1 MGQKGR
7 KKDVSPHSGRNL
19 RIKFIHEF
27 VCGEMGNQGAM
38 LEFVNNKLKSHGLEG
53 IEKATLQADISYLNS
68 GDFLSD
74 DEKSELRPFSEKKYF
89 NAVLNKKTGSYYYEN
104 DIQPSLNF
112 LNEQEQMTL
121 PFLTSVLDPYGD
133 VPAFQKFLK
142 QAASLFDKDLDSVES
157 KSAFAVSGPT
167 FSFKGYKSR
176 MIDKVLQL
184 LGHIQ
189 REEVISFEYLK
200 SSSMELR
207 KDLPETIVKATFKP
221 LCIRLYQNLYYL
233 TGIWDGN
240 KLHSL
245 INYRIDFIV
254 DGSIKTIPL
263 GPDTMKVRTF
273 SKEEEKRQSD
283 MENVL
288 KRSLGVWIHG
298 NDHIVERII
307 LRFHGW
313 AGKHLLTFDIHPS
326 QKKVS
331 KNEGGHYVDF
341 EFELYTYNSH
351 LLEVEKEEQERER
364 AILAGEIHPENRPY
378 LPWLNR
384 YPEAGYIFGRYIN
397 YIELINIH
405 QI

>member
-38 LEFVNNKLKSHGLEG
+38 LDFVIKKLKTHGLEG

-68 GDFLSD
+68 GDFLTD
-74 DEKSELRPFSEKKYF
+74 DEKLELRPFSDKKYF
-89 NAVLNKKTGSYYYEN
+89 HAVLNKKTGAYHYEYG
-104 DIQPSLNF
+104 IMPSLNF
-112 LNEQEQMTL
+112 LSEKEQMTL

-142 QAASLFDKDLDSVES
+142 QAATLFDKDLDTVES
-157 KSAFAVSGPT
+157 NSAFAVTGPT
-167 FSFKGYKSR
+167 FYFKGSKSR

-189 REEVISFEYLK
+189 RKEVISFQYLK
-200 SSSMELR
+200 SSSMVIR
-207 KDLPETIVKATFKP
+207 KDLPETISSVTFMP

-233 TGIWDGN
+233 TGIWDGS
-240 KLHSL
+240 KSHSL
-245 INYRIDFIV
+245 SNYRIDLIL

-263 GPDTMKVRTF
+263 GADTMKVKTF
-273 SKEEEKRQSD
+273 PAEEEKRKSD

-298 NDHIVERII
+298 NDHIVEKVT

-313 AGKHLLTFDIHPS
+313 AGKHLLTFVIHPS
-326 QKKVS
+326 QKKVAT
-331 KNEGGHYVDF
+331 NEEAHYVDF
-341 EFELYTYNSH
+341 EFELHTYHDH
-351 LLEVEKEEQERER
+351 LQKIEKEEQERER

-397 YIELINIH
+397 HIELIHI
-405 QI
+405 Q

>member
-38 LEFVNNKLKSHGLEG
+38 LDFVNKKLKTHGLEG

-68 GDFLSD
+68 GDFLTD
-74 DEKSELRPFSEKKYF
+74 NEKLELLPFSEKKYF
-89 NAVLNKKTGSYYYEN
+89 HAVMNKKTGAYYYEN
-104 DIQPSLNF
+104 GIMPSLNF
-112 LNEQEQMTL
+112 LSEKEQMTL

-142 QAASLFDKDLDSVES
+142 QAATLFDKDLDTVES
-157 KSAFAVSGPT
+157 NSAFAVTGPT
-167 FSFKGYKSR
+167 FYFKGSKSR

-189 REEVISFEYLK
+189 RKEVISFQYLK
-200 SSSMELR
+200 SSSMVIR
-207 KDLPETIVKATFKP
+207 RDLPETISSVTFKP

-240 KLHSL
+240 KSHSL
-245 INYRIDFIV
+245 INYRIDLIL

-263 GPDTMKVRTF
+263 GADTMKVKTF
-273 SKEEEKRQSD
+273 SVEEEKRQSD
-283 MENVL
+283 IENVL

-298 NDHIVERII
+298 NDQIVEKVT

-313 AGKHLLTFDIHPS
+313 AGKHLLTFVIHPS
-326 QKKVS
+326 QKPVS
-331 KNEGGHYVDF
+331 TDEEAHYVDF
-341 EFELYTYNSH
+341 EFELHTYH
-351 LLEVEKEEQERER
+351 EYLQKVEKEELERER

-397 YIELINIH
+397 HIELINI
-405 QI
+405 Q